1 MLQYFAP
8 LKPDGQTIDWKR
20 VSMPHATVPCE
31 ADAQDGLLV
40 VLPCLRATDTRV
52 ATLDGFQG
60 ATLVDKIEPI
70 KTSVGVMRAH
80 QSTVGFD
87 TYEKNLCVPARR
99 LRRG

>member
-31 ADAQDGLLV
+31 ADAPDGMLV

-87 TYEKNLCVPARR
+87 TYEKNLCV
-99 LRRG
+99 RGGDGRD